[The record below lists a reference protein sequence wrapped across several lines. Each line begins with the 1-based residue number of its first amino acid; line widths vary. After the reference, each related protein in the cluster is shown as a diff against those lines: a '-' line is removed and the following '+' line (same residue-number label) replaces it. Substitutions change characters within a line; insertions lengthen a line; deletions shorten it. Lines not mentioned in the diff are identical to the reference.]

1 MESIKE
7 VINGKYGKSLTKL
20 EQDYQKDYDND
31 MVFRKLANST
41 KLSNE
46 VLIKYTTKL
55 ENAACEH
62 KNCKECKNLME
73 CKNEVNGYC
82 LTPEANGNSI
92 EFSYYPCK
100 YKIKLDEQN
109 KYLDNVY
116 YFDIPKDIKNANMRD
131 INTIDKKRYPVIKWI
146 KEFIENI
153 DKDIPHK
160 GLYLNGNF
168 GCGKTY
174 LLSAMLN
181 ELAKKGK
188 KVAIIYYPEFLRSLK
203 ASFGDNDEYQSKFNY
218 IKKVDLL
225 LLDDIG
231 ADSVTEWSRDEV
243 LGTILQYRMEE
254 KLQLLSK
261 TFENKKVRT
270 VWDSNEEKYYI
281 SVVDIIEVLTESEE
295 PRKYWNWLK
304 TKLSNEENFEAYPKE
319 KKSSS

>member
-1 MESIKE
+1 MENIKE
-7 VINGKYGKSLTKL
+7 VIGGKYGKSLTKL
-20 EQDYQKDYDND
+20 EQDYQKNYDED
-31 MVFRKLANST
+31 LMFRKLANST
-41 KLSNE
+41 KLPTE

-55 ENAACEH
+55 EQSSCEH

-82 LTPEANGNSI
+82 YTPDAIGNNI
-92 EFSYYPCK
+92 EFAYYPCK

-109 KYLDNVY
+109 KYLDNIY
-116 YFDIPKDIKNANMRD
+116 YFDIPKDIKNANMRN
-131 INTIDKKRYPVIKWI
+131 INTVDKKRYPVIKWI

-153 DKDIPHK
+153 DKETSHK

-188 KVAIIYYPEFLRSLK
+188 RVAIIYYPEFLRSLK

-254 KLQLLSK
+254 KLPTFFTSNLTLEELEQHLSTTNKDVDIVKARRIIERIKQL
-261 TFENKKVRT
+261 TENIT
-270 VWDSNEEKYYI
+270 MI
-281 SVVDIIEVLTESEE
+281 SVNL
-295 PRKYWNWLK
+295 RK
-304 TKLSNEENFEAYPKE
+304 
-319 KKSSS
+319 